1 VCSQLT
7 HRVFNIDQ
15 PRNVTCAEN
24 ADVESAEC
32 TGLVLCVQGATTYFD
47 VLSKLFNAT
56 YIKVFETDALAVD
69 GLISSECN
77 VVATGTGEMVA
88 INELGGYTISGKRVS
103 KDPLALVTKQ
113 DDAQWADFVYWIVGA
128 TFYAEENGITRATA
142 SEMPSTSLF
151 GPLLQDMLK
160 DAIRG
165 VGNYGEIYQR
175 NLEAFIARSGLNEL
189 NQGGAL
195 FYPLPGF

>member
-1 VCSQLT
+1 
-7 HRVFNIDQ
+7 
-15 PRNVTCAEN
+15 
-24 ADVESAEC
+24 
-32 TGLVLCVQGATTYFD
+32 VLCVEGSTTYFD
-47 VLSKLFNAT
+47 VLSKLFNADK
-56 YIKVFETDALAVD
+56 IKVFETDALTAN
-69 GLISSECN
+69 GLVSGECN
-77 VVATGTGEMVA
+77 VIAMGSVEMVA
-88 INELGGYTISGKRVS
+88 VNEVGGYTISDKRVS

-128 TFYAEENGITRATA
+128 TFYAEENGITKATA
-142 SEMPSTSLF
+142 SEMPSTNLF
-151 GPLLQDMLK
+151 GPLLQDMMK

-165 VGNYGEIYQR
+165 VGNYGEIYQD